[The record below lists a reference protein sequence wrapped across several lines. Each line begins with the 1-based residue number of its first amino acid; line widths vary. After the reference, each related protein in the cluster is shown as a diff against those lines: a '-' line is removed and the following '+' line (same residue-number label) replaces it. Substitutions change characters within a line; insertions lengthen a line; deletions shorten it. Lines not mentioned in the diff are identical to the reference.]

1 LGDQALRRNGIRG
14 SENGCEGFTIVI
26 MTLDVGQEFAGYRI
40 LRVLGAGAMGT
51 VYLVAH
57 PRLPREDALKVLPG
71 EVTMDPE
78 FRARFVR
85 EGEVAAGL
93 SHPHIVR
100 IHDRGEADGQF
111 WISMDYVAGTDV
123 GRLLREQHERGMPLD
138 EVAAIVTAVG
148 SALDYAH
155 RRGLLHRDVKPANI
169 LLSEPDGQARR
180 IYLADFGIAR
190 RIEDTTGL
198 TATNMAVG
206 TVTYAAPEQLKGES
220 VDGRADQYAL
230 ACTAFHL
237 LAGVPPYDYPNPA
250 VVITHHVSA
259 PPPLISAYR
268 PELAALDG
276 VFAKAMAKDPSER
289 FGSCGEFATELGRQQ
304 APATVAPYAYARDIP
319 FDYAQE
325 TEPGIT
331 APIGPP
337 PRRAW
342 KRPGILIGALAGVGV
357 LAAGGVFAGV
367 QLLGHH
373 NPTAGAPTT
382 SAAPTSKAPP
392 PNTGPI
398 TGFFRVNYDR
408 VSSPDGAVPESA
420 APTVE
425 TWAVRSECGS
435 NGCVATASRYDGDT
449 MHIPTMVLDKVGDQW
464 TAVSAGTA
472 TCNNI
477 SDESWETFKLRP
489 GPDGTLSGEASQI
502 LSKACANKRQVTFTR
517 TGDLGAV
524 SLADPAALPPRVVSP
539 TEALRGRYHQTTTQ
553 PNGFHEAND
562 YVVDTYCL
570 RAGDRCMSLFHRP
583 PDTSLPLVFGDGKW
597 IYEQE
602 FDARCAR
609 SGAVAHV
616 KVVVAF
622 PMPQPPQDPIA
633 LLTGHGNEDVTGGP
647 PACHGS
653 TVDVKFA
660 RIGD

>member
-1 LGDQALRRNGIRG
+1 
-14 SENGCEGFTIVI
+14 

-71 EVTMDPE
+71 DLTMDPE

-123 GRLLREQHERGMPLD
+123 GRLLREQYQRGMPVD
-138 EVAAIVTAVG
+138 EVAAITTAVG

-206 TVTYAAPEQLKGES
+206 TVTYAAPEQLKGET

-268 PELAALDG
+268 PDLAGLDA
-276 VFAKAMAKDPSER
+276 VFAKAMAKDPSDR

-331 APIGPP
+331 APIAPP
-337 PRRAW
+337 PARGW
-342 KRPGILIGALAGVGV
+342 KRPGVLIGALAGVGV
-357 LAAGGVFAGV
+357 LAAGAVFAGV
-367 QLLGHH
+367 QLLGNN
-373 NPTAGAPTT
+373 NPTAGAPKS

-408 VSSPDGAVPESA
+408 VSSPDGQVPESA

-425 TWAVRSECGS
+425 TWTVRSECGS
-435 NGCVATASRYDGDT
+435 NGCVATASRLDGDT
-449 MHIPTMVLDKVGDQW
+449 MHIPTMVLDKIGDQW
-464 TAVSAGTA
+464 VAVSAGTG
-472 TCNNI
+472 TCANA
-477 SDESWETFKLRP
+477 ESELWETFTLHAN
-489 GPDGTLSGEASQI
+489 PDGTFAGESTQTMA
-502 LSKACANKRQVTFTR
+502 AGCANKRPLTFTR
-517 TGDLGAV
+517 TGDVDINTLG
-524 SLADPAALPPRVVSP
+524 DPAALPARVVSP
-539 TEALRGRYHQTTTQ
+539 AEALRGSYHQTIVQ
-553 PNGFHEAND
+553 SNGFKEAHD
-562 YVVDTYCL
+562 YAVATQCL
-570 RAGDRCMSLFHRP
+570 RGGDRCVSLFHKAP
-583 PDTSLPLVFGDGKW
+583 TVPSILVFGDGKFVN
-597 IYEQE
+597 QRE
-602 FDARCAR
+602 FDARC
-609 SGAVAHV
+609 SKGGAVAHA
-616 KVVVAF
+616 KVHAEL
-622 PMPQPPQDPIA
+622 PLPQPPQDPIA
-633 LLTGHGNEDVTGGP
+633 KLSGPGSADINGGP
-647 PACHGS
+647 ACRS
-653 TVDVKFA
+653 TTFVMTFT
-660 RIGD
+660 RTGD